1 MSELRDDLVTGRKVL
16 LAPGRAARP
25 HTVAPAPASPAAVAG
40 CPFCPGNE
48 HETPPECARTGTGEP
63 DTPGWRIR
71 VVPNLYPIVGG
82 ADAGPGAR
90 GAHEVVIL
98 DPDHSCDLAR
108 LPDDGVAELFTVL
121 RDRARVH
128 AAAGF
133 AYVQVLVNQG
143 RAAGASIAHPHAQ
156 VLAIE
161 LVPPLVRE
169 TLERTAAARTDV
181 VAVDFEAAGPQD
193 GRVVDAPEA
202 WAWCPWAAASPYE
215 TRISA
220 PDAGP
225 RFEDTPDAA
234 LRAVARVTRDVVSGI
249 VRLLGEVAYNVVL
262 HNGPTHPTGSGPGL
276 GAGAS
281 HWYLTVVPRVS
292 TIAGFELGTGLLVN
306 TLSPADAARQLRDA
320 IARGD
325 ATTTRGAP

>member
-1 MSELRDDLVTGRKVL
+1 MSELRDDLVTGRTVL

-25 HTVAPAPASPAAVAG
+25 HTIAPMAAGPATVEG

-48 HETPPECARTGTGEP
+48 HETPPERCRTGAGGP

-82 ADAGPGAR
+82 TEAGPGAH

-108 LPDDGVAELFTVL
+108 MDDAGVEELFTVV

-128 AAAGF
+128 GAAGL
-133 AYVQVLVNQG
+133 AHVQVLVNHG

-156 VLAIE
+156 VVAIE
-161 LVPPLVRE
+161 LVPPLVRLA
-169 TLERTAAARTDV
+169 LERFAAAREDV
-181 VAVDFEAAGPQD
+181 VAVDFAAAGPR
-193 GRVVDAPEA
+193 GGHVVDDPEV

-215 TRISA
+215 TRISTPGAGIRFEDA
-220 PDAGP
+220 PDAELG
-225 RFEDTPDAA
+225 
-234 LRAVARVTRDVVSGI
+234 AVARVTRDVAAGI

-262 HNGPTHPTGSGPGL
+262 HNGPTTGRDGF
-276 GAGAS
+276 
-281 HWYLTVVPRVS
+281 HWYVTVVPRVS
-292 TIAGFELGTGLLVN
+292 IVAGFELGTGVLVN
-306 TLSPADAARQLRDA
+306 TVDPADAAARLRDA
-320 IARGD
+320 IDGED
-325 ATTTRGAP
+325 AA

>member
-25 HTVAPAPASPAAVAG
+25 HTVASGPAGPATVEG

-48 HETPPECARTGTGEP
+48 HETPPERCRTGAGDP

-82 ADAGPGAR
+82 PDAGAGAH

-108 LPDDGVAELFTVL
+108 MSDAGVEELFTVL

-128 AAAGF
+128 AADGLAH
-133 AYVQVLVNQG
+133 VQVLVNHG

-156 VLAIE
+156 VIAIE
-161 LVPPLVRE
+161 LVPPMVRDA
-169 TLERTAAARTDV
+169 LARFAAARTDV
-181 VAVDFEAAGPQD
+181 VALDWEASGPQG
-193 GRVVDAPEA
+193 GRVVETPTA

-215 TRISA
+215 TRIAA

-225 RFEDTPDAA
+225 RFEDTPDPA
-234 LRAVARVTRDVVSGI
+234 LAAVARVTRDVAAGI
-249 VRLLGEVAYNVVL
+249 GRVLGEVAYNVIL
-262 HNGPTHPTGSGPGL
+262 HNGPTHPPGHNGPTHPPGD
-276 GAGAS
+276 APY

-292 TIAGFELGTGLLVN
+292 TVAGFELGTGLLVN
-306 TLSPADAARQLRDA
+306 TLTPTDAATRLRDA
-320 IARGD
+320 IAE
-325 ATTTRGAP
+325 AGA

>member
-16 LAPGRAARP
+16 LAPGRASRP
-25 HTVAPAPASPAAVAG
+25 HTVASPAAGPSTVEG

-48 HETPPECARTGTGEP
+48 HETPPERCRTGPGAP
-63 DTPGWRIR
+63 DTPGWHIR

-82 ADAGPGAR
+82 SDAGPGGR

-108 LPDDGVAELFTVL
+108 LDDRGVQELFTVL

-128 AAAGF
+128 AADGF
-133 AYVQVLVNQG
+133 AHVQVLVNQG

-161 LVPPLVRE
+161 FVPPAARD
-169 TLERTAAARTDV
+169 TLARFAAARTDV
-181 VAVDFEAAGPQD
+181 VAADWEASGPQG
-193 GRVVDAPEA
+193 GRVVDTAPA

-215 TRISA
+215 TRITA

-225 RFEDTPDAA
+225 RVEDTPDHA
-234 LRAVARVTRDVVSGI
+234 LAAVARVTRDVVAGI
-249 VRLLGEVAYNVVL
+249 GQLLGDVAYNVVL
-262 HNGPTHPTGSGPGL
+262 HNGPAAAPGHES
-276 GAGAS
+276 AS
-281 HWYLTVVPRVS
+281 TDPPGHWYVTVVPRIS
-292 TIAGFELGTGLLVN
+292 TVAGFEMGTGVLVN
-306 TLSPADAARQLRDA
+306 TLTPADAAERLRDGLA
-320 IARGD
+320 ESA
-325 ATTTRGAP
+325 

>member
-25 HTVAPAPASPAAVAG
+25 HTVAAPGPGPAAVDG

-48 HETPPECARTGTGEP
+48 QETPPECFRTGEGDP
-63 DTPGWRIR
+63 DTPGWRVR

-82 ADAGPGAR
+82 SAAGPGAH

-108 LPDDGVAELFTVL
+108 LSDAGVEELFAVL
-121 RDRARVH
+121 RARARVH
-128 AAAGF
+128 RAAGL
-133 AYVQVLVNQG
+133 AHVQVLVNHG

-156 VLAIE
+156 VIALE

-169 TLERTAAARTDV
+169 ASARAAAARADV
-181 VAVDFEAAGPQD
+181 VAVDWEASGPQG
-193 GRVVDAPEA
+193 GRVVDAPGA

-215 TRISA
+215 TRITA

-234 LRAVARVTRDVVSGI
+234 LIAVAWVTRDVVAGI
-249 VRLLGEVAYNVVL
+249 GRLLGEVAYNVIL
-262 HNGPTHPTGSGPGL
+262 HNGPAHPPHDSAAHPARQDDAL
-276 GAGAS
+276 L
-281 HWYLTVVPRVS
+281 HWYLTVVPRIS
-292 TIAGFELGTGLLVN
+292 TVAGFELGTGLLVN
-306 TLSPADAARQLRDA
+306 TVTPADAAEQLRA
-320 IARGD
+320 VTA
-325 ATTTRGAP
+325 